1 MNLIPL
7 ISTFITIN
15 IIIEWYL
22 WFKCNLLFFL
32 FTLALETGKKKFF
45 VAIYPFG
52 MKPIKIRAR
61 VYSKHWQRR
70 VIFKK
75 FSFLCWLVFFVFT
88 EWTYSEESKS
98 TLTKYIRDKTTQ
110 TDCHIVFLRQTGCSQ
125 RYLKS
130 LDSERWKNTWQEV
143 KKKNKSYVHSEKV
156 FDLRHPEGLDIIS
169 AKVSEP
175 LLFPLYD
182 I

>member
-7 ISTFITIN
+7 ISILITIN

-52 MKPIKIRAR
+52 MKPIKIRPR

-70 VIFKK
+70 VIYKK

-98 TLTKYIRDKTTQ
+98 TRTKYIRDKTTQ
-110 TDCHIVFLRQTGCSQ
+110 TDCHIVFLRQTGRSQ
-125 RYLKS
+125 RHLKS
-130 LDSERWKNTWQEV
+130 LDPERWKIQGRRF
-143 KKKNKSYVHSEKV
+143 KKRTKV
-156 FDLRHPEGLDIIS
+156 MFIQ
-169 AKVSEP
+169 K
-175 LLFPLYD
+175 
-182 I
+182 